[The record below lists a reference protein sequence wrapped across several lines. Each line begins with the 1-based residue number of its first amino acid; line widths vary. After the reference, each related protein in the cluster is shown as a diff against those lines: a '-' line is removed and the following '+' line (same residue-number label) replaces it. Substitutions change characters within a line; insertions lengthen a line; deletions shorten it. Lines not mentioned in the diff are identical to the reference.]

1 MEKTNLSILF
11 FLFLLTSLCNSQ
23 DYEYDENY
31 DYYNENYDYYSQELN
46 DYYGPQNLLAP
57 AAPPPFIPP
66 PAQTPPPP
74 PPPPMDFNSCI
85 NNWCYQNGTMG
96 QYTRCKSVSNNG
108 RTCHNPEIKFG
119 SMVGGKPGG
128 VWYSRG
134 LVGDELTNVEYV
146 HGTIDELTKWCKQLF
161 PTASKIYGS
170 VLYKVTH
177 LAVFILKVS

>member
-1 MEKTNLSILF
+1 MKHVTFSYLF
-11 FLFLLTSLCNSQ
+11 T
-23 DYEYDENY
+23 
-31 DYYNENYDYYSQELN
+31 
-46 DYYGPQNLLAP
+46 
-57 AAPPPFIPP
+57 I
-66 PAQTPPPP
+66 TVHV
-74 PPPPMDFNSCI
+74 DFRSCI

-134 LVGDELTNVEYV
+134 LFEGLE
-146 HGTIDELTKWCKQLF
+146 GDELTKWCKQLF

-170 VLYKVTH
+170 VQYKVTN
-177 LAVFILKVS
+177 LAVFILKVQYQ

>member
-23 DYEYDENY
+23 DYEYEDNNN
-31 DYYNENYDYYSQELN
+31 YYNENYDYYSQELN

-108 RTCHNPEIKFG
+108 RTCHNPEIKYG
-119 SMVGGKPGG
+119 NTIGGKPGG
-128 VWYSRG
+128 NNG
-134 LVGDELTNVEYV
+134 
-146 HGTIDELTKWCKQLF
+146 GTDWCKQLF
-161 PTASKIYGS
+161 PTTSIAIGTFKF
-170 VLYKVTH
+170 KVTFESP
-177 LAVFILKVS
+177 LGATVVLNPQNFTRK